1 MFMTRCIFEAFKVDT
16 LKSPYDTG
24 IARIYYPARLSASPD
39 AQDTGTIPF
48 DDRLPP
54 CPVLIFFQG
63 INTDPACYRWL
74 AESLAA
80 AGIVTVTYQLVTEEL
95 PGFVAA
101 TPGLDM
107 QALAPDAFG
116 TRPSAVAMPAIL
128 SMLTRLNRH
137 GTLEGKLDLDRLAFG
152 GHSAGGTLALLNAN
166 RDWFPS
172 VRAVFA
178 YGAHTGGSTA
188 LGWPEKT
195 LLPVSVDMP
204 VLLIGGQRD
213 GCIAQTAHRYGTSNA
228 SATALVE
235 QTFDEAVPKNEGRNA
250 LLLLKD
256 ANHFSICSPEDRTCG
271 RGYIDFPVVSS
282 EGHDVLGQAIG
293 SFLTKVLCM
302 PAEAQQLFPEFDQLD
317 RKVIDTLKRK

>member
-16 LKSPYDTG
+16 LKPPYDTG
-24 IARIYYPARLSASPD
+24 IARVYYPARLSASPD

-54 CPVLIFFQG
+54 SPVVIFFQG
-63 INTDPACYRWL
+63 INTDPAGYRWL

-95 PGFVAA
+95 PGLVAA

-107 QALAPDAFG
+107 EALAPDAFG

-128 SMLTRLNRH
+128 SMLTRLNRQ
-137 GTLEGKLDLDRLAFG
+137 GTLAGKLDLDRLAFG

-166 RDWFPS
+166 RDWFPG

-178 YGAHTGGSTA
+178 YAAHTGGSTA

-195 LLPVSVDMP
+195 LLPVSADIP
-204 VLLIGGQRD
+204 VLLIGGKQD
-213 GCIAQTAHRYGTSNA
+213 GCIAQTAHRYGTSDA
-228 SATALVE
+228 STTALVA
-235 QTFDEAVPKNEGRNA
+235 QTFDAAVPENNGRNV

-256 ANHFSICSPEDRTCG
+256 ANHFSICSPEDQTCG
-271 RGYIDFPVVSS
+271 RGYIDLPVVSS
-282 EGHDVLGQAIG
+282 EAPYVLGQAIG
-293 SFLTKVLCM
+293 SFLARGLGVPEEL
-302 PAEAQQLFPEFDQLD
+302 QRSFPEAEDLDQN
-317 RKVIDTLKRK
+317 VVHTFKRK